1 MFLGLARANLGR
13 ISEAIDDFTDALAVA
28 RRNDDRYWLP
38 RLVSHLGW
46 VHRELG
52 ALDRAREHD
61 TEAVRLARDRPVPGP
76 EVEVL
81 LNLCVDDVRV
91 GRAEQASALLAEL
104 QARAAESSWLR
115 WLSELRLA
123 AVSAEHWAA
132 RGDHARAA
140 EHAARLAEMAER
152 IGARDYRCAAERIR
166 AGAALECGEDVAS
179 AAARLEAALAQLRR
193 TPAPLEAWK
202 SARLLAVLRC
212 RLGEEDAAR
221 AAFVEAARSVRTIA
235 SGVRDEA
242 LREGFLRLGPVREVL
257 EAAGAEG

>member
-13 ISEAIDDFTDALAVA
+13 ISEAVDDFADAIAIA
-28 RRNDDRYWLP
+28 QRNDDRYWLP

-52 ALDRAREHD
+52 ALERAREYD
-61 TEAVRLARDRPVPGP
+61 TEAVRLARERPVPGP

-123 AVSAEHWAA
+123 AASAEHWAA
-132 RGDHARAA
+132 RGDRGRAV
-140 EHAARLAEMAER
+140 EHAARLAEMAQR
-152 IGARDYRCAAERIR
+152 LGARNYHCAAERIR
-166 AGAALECGEDVAS
+166 AG
-179 AAARLEAALAQLRR
+179 
-193 TPAPLEAWK
+193 
-202 SARLLAVLRC
+202 
-212 RLGEEDAAR
+212 
-221 AAFVEAARSVRTIA
+221 
-235 SGVRDEA
+235 SGP
-242 LREGFLRLGPVREVL
+242 REW
-257 EAAGAEG
+257 